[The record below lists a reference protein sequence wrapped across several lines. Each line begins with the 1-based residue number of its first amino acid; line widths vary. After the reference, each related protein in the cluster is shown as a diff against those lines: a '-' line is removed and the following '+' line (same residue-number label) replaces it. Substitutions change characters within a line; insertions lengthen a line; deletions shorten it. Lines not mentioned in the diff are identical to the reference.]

1 MLTSDRPPN
10 KRSRRG
16 ELALLVDDAQEVHE
30 SLMERLGANAFE
42 VVRAANA
49 LEIRSGLRRK
59 MSSRGDKAPI
69 ITLRSDGYALRPQRN
84 G

>member
-49 LEIRSGLRRK
+49 LEI
-59 MSSRGDKAPI
+59 
-69 ITLRSDGYALRPQRN
+69 
-84 G
+84 